1 MYRQLTTLWVL
12 LLIASS
18 SWADAPLKVVTTIKP
33 IHYILSGLLAGSTP
47 PQLLVDGAQLPYH
60 YRLSE
65 PQKKSI
71 QQADLIVWVGPELE
85 KFMLEPLQQLNAN
98 TTVLTLLD
106 NEEIKVLPSRWDE
119 SKRDPFFWL
128 DSRNI
133 IILTDELARVLMK
146 VDPERKA
153 LYERNRHQ
161 LLLRLARLDRNLEYG
176 YRGLKSGIGMAY
188 YDTLQYFE
196 QAYALKIRGVVTQ
209 SPTTP
214 VSGLSLLQSHAKLA
228 SGDYS
233 CLLTEQQSAM
243 EQLPIL
249 TQGVQL
255 NITPLDSFGTTLES
269 GTDFYFELM
278 KYNTSAIKQCLQF
291 ENSPISLPPDSDQA
305 PLSSGIGGKFMLR
318 DHHGKLITDQDL
330 LGKFHLIYF
339 GYTFCPDVCPT
350 SLITL
355 SSALNQIGELAEQVR
370 PYFITVDPT
379 RDTPEILNTYVT
391 YFHPTLVG
399 LTGTQAMV
407 DRVAALYRIQ
417 YEKVE
422 DPSRAADEYIIDH
435 SSGLFLMAPDGKF
448 ITKFAHGIA
457 PTEVATRLK
466 AVLSQH

>member
-1 MYRQLTTLWVL
+1 
-12 LLIASS
+12 
-18 SWADAPLKVVTTIKP
+18 
-33 IHYILSGLLAGSTP
+33 
-47 PQLLVDGAQLPYH
+47 
-60 YRLSE
+60 
-65 PQKKSI
+65 
-71 QQADLIVWVGPELE
+71 
-85 KFMLEPLQQLNAN
+85 
-98 TTVLTLLD
+98 
-106 NEEIKVLPSRWDE
+106 
-119 SKRDPFFWL
+119 
-128 DSRNI
+128 
-133 IILTDELARVLMK
+133 
-146 VDPERKA
+146 
-153 LYERNRHQ
+153 
-161 LLLRLARLDRNLEYG
+161 
-176 YRGLKSGIGMAY
+176 
-188 YDTLQYFE
+188 
-196 QAYALKIRGVVTQ
+196 
-209 SPTTP
+209 
-214 VSGLSLLQSHAKLA
+214 
-228 SGDYS
+228 
-233 CLLTEQQSAM
+233 
-243 EQLPIL
+243 
-249 TQGVQL
+249 
-255 NITPLDSFGTTLES
+255 
-269 GTDFYFELM
+269 
-278 KYNTSAIKQCLQF
+278 
-291 ENSPISLPPDSDQA
+291 
-305 PLSSGIGGKFMLR
+305 MLR